1 LAGVAHVLWE
11 CMALAVVAQVLPEL
25 VTLLA
30 CWLWLGRVQPLCG
43 LLECSLLLGA
53 AKRGHIEA
61 LAGQEYAAGCLWAV
75 AMWCHC
81 PAK

>member
-1 LAGVAHVLWE
+1 MWHDGLAGVAHVLWE

-30 CWLWLGRVQPLCG
+30 CWCG
-43 LLECSLLLGA
+43 LLECSLLFGA

-61 LAGQEYAAGCLWAV
+61 LVGLEYAAGCLWAV